1 MQEFEQQYE
10 KHIKEILDVLETDQ
24 DRAQIVSDLHKFVDG
39 YKIDISTAR
48 AAVIRKYGGNP
59 ESLFIPSPKPLAQ
72 IVGEEPNVNFRAK
85 LLTVNQKEITLKKDG
100 SKRQIYEGT
109 LGDSSAVLRYTS
121 WQDEFPYE
129 AGTVVDVGGAYSKV
143 WNERIDINIGDRAV
157 INIVEDEALSALE
170 IDIGS
175 MDKGSVTSQECTIA
189 NLKNGMNGVN
199 LNVRVL
205 DVEKR
210 EFLNKSTN
218 ETKNLWSGQMADS
231 SGVTR
236 FTAWKDANLEAG
248 KAYRIE
254 SGYVKEWQGVPDL
267 NIGDYTTISL
277 LEIDNLP
284 PLEAFESGIE
294 MPIEALTVRGGSN
307 DVVVNGYIINVRDGS
322 GLIFRCTDCKR
333 VLRNNQ
339 CMVHGKQDGN
349 PDLRTKAIVDDG
361 TGSVTTFFDNALT
374 EKILEKTLDE
384 CLESIKSNFN
394 PESIKDELE
403 EALQLKPVKI
413 RGFTRS
419 DEYGIM
425 FFAREVTL
433 LKPDSVKE
441 HAENLLSEMGV

>member
-1 MQEFEQQYE
+1 MQEFEEQYE
-10 KHIKEILDVLETDQ
+10 QHIKEILNVLETDQ

-59 ESLFIPSPKPLAQ
+59 EALFTPSSKPLAQ
-72 IVGEEPNVNFRAK
+72 IAGEEPNVNFRAK
-85 LLTVNQKEITLKKDG
+85 LLAVNQKEITLKDG
-100 SKRQIYEGT
+100 NKRQIYEGT

-121 WQDEFPYE
+121 WQDEFPFE
-129 AGTVVDVGGAYSKV
+129 PGMVVDVNGAYSKV

-170 IDIGS
+170 IDVGT
-175 MDKGSVTSQECTIA
+175 MNRGKTTSQECTIA
-189 NLKNGMNGVN
+189 NLQNGMNGVN

-205 DVEKR
+205 DIEKR
-210 EFLNKSTN
+210 EFVNKNTN

-236 FTAWKDANLEAG
+236 FTAWKDNNLEAG
-248 KAYRIE
+248 KAYRVE

-267 NIGDYTTISL
+267 NIGDYTTVSP
-277 LEIDNLP
+277 LELDDLP
-284 PLEAFESGIE
+284 PMEAFESGVS
-294 MPIEALTVRGGSN
+294 MPIEALAVRGGSN
-307 DVVVNGYIINVRDGS
+307 DVVVDGYVISVREGS

-374 EKILEKTLDE
+374 EKILDKTLED

-394 PESIKDELE
+394 PESIKDDLDS
-403 EALQLKPVKI
+403 ALKLKPVKI

-419 DEYGIM
+419 DDYGMM
-425 FFAREVTL
+425 FFAKEVTL

-441 HAENLLSEMGV
+441 HADNLISEMGV

>member
-1 MQEFEQQYE
+1 MQEFEEKHE
-10 KHIKEILDVLETDQ
+10 KHIEEILNVLETDQ

-59 ESLFIPSPKPLAQ
+59 EALFTPSSKPLAQ

-85 LLTVNQKEITLKKDG
+85 LLSVNQKEITLKDG
-100 SKRQIYEGT
+100 NKRQIYEGT

-121 WQDEFPYE
+121 WQEEFPYE

-143 WNERIDINIGDRAV
+143 WNERIDVNMGDRAI
-157 INIVEDEALSALE
+157 INVVEDEALSALE
-170 IDIGS
+170 IDVGS
-175 MDKGSVTSQECTIA
+175 MNRGTTSSQECTIA
-189 NLKNGMNGVN
+189 TLQNGMNGVN
-199 LNVRVL
+199 LNIRVL
-205 DVEKR
+205 DIEKR
-210 EFLNKSTN
+210 EFVNKTTN
-218 ETKNLWSGQMADS
+218 ETKNLWSGQMADA

-236 FTAWKDANLEAG
+236 FTAWKDTKMEAG

-267 NIGDYTTISL
+267 NIGDYTTISP
-277 LEIDNLP
+277 LELDDLP
-284 PLEAFESGIE
+284 PMEAFEAGLA
-294 MPIEALTVRGGSN
+294 MPIEALAVRGGST
-307 DVVVNGYIINVRDGS
+307 DVVVDGYVINVREGS

-361 TGSVTTFFDNALT
+361 TGSVTTFLDNTLT
-374 EKILEKTLDE
+374 EQVLGKTLDD

-394 PESIKDELE
+394 PESIKDDLE
-403 EALQLKPVKI
+403 KALKLKPVKI

-419 DEYGIM
+419 DDYGMM
-425 FFAREVTL
+425 FFAKEVTL
-433 LKPDSVKE
+433 LNSDSVKE
-441 HAENLLSEMGV
+441 QAENLISEMGV

>member
-1 MQEFEQQYE
+1 MQEFEEKYE
-10 KHIKEILDVLETDQ
+10 QHIKEILNVLETDQ
-24 DRAQIVSDLHKFVDG
+24 DKAQIVSDLHKFVDG

-59 ESLFIPSPKPLAQ
+59 EELFTPSSKPLAQ
-72 IVGEEPNVNFRAK
+72 IAGEEPNVNFRAK
-85 LLTVNQKEITLKKDG
+85 LLAVNQKEITLKDG
-100 SKRQIYEGT
+100 NKRQIYEGT

-121 WQDEFPYE
+121 WQDEFPFE
-129 AGTVVDVGGAYSKV
+129 PGMVVDVNGAYSKV

-170 IDIGS
+170 IDVGT
-175 MDKGSVTSQECTIA
+175 MNRGKTPSQECTIA
-189 NLKNGMNGVN
+189 NLQNGMNGVN

-210 EFLNKSTN
+210 EFVNKNTN

-236 FTAWKDANLEAG
+236 FTAWKDNNLEAG
-248 KAYRIE
+248 KAYRVE

-267 NIGDYTTISL
+267 NIGDYTTISP
-277 LEIDNLP
+277 LELDDLP
-284 PLEAFESGIE
+284 PMEAFESGVS
-294 MPIEALTVRGGSN
+294 MPIEALAVRGGSN
-307 DVVVNGYIINVRDGS
+307 DVVVDGYVISVREGS

-361 TGSVTTFFDNALT
+361 TGSVTTFFNNALT
-374 EKILEKTLDE
+374 EKILDKTLED

-394 PESIKDELE
+394 PESIKDDLDS
-403 EALQLKPVKI
+403 ALKLKPVKI

-419 DEYGIM
+419 DDYGMM
-425 FFAREVTL
+425 FFAKEVTL
-433 LKPDSVKE
+433 LKSDSVKE
-441 HAENLLSEMGV
+441 HADNLISEMGV

>member
-1 MQEFEQQYE
+1 MQEFEEQYE
-10 KHIKEILDVLETDQ
+10 QHIKEILNVLETDQ

-59 ESLFIPSPKPLAQ
+59 EELFTPSSKPLAQ
-72 IVGEEPNVNFRAK
+72 IAGEEPNVNFRAK
-85 LLTVNQKEITLKKDG
+85 LLAVNQKEITLKDG
-100 SKRQIYEGT
+100 NKRQIYEGT

-121 WQDEFPYE
+121 WQDEFPFE
-129 AGTVVDVGGAYSKV
+129 PGMVVDVNGAYSKV

-170 IDIGS
+170 IDVGT
-175 MDKGSVTSQECTIA
+175 MNRGKTTSQECTIA
-189 NLKNGMNGVN
+189 NLQNGMNGVN

-210 EFLNKSTN
+210 EFVNKNTN

-236 FTAWKDANLEAG
+236 FTAWQDNNLEAG
-248 KAYRIE
+248 KAYRVE

-267 NIGDYTTISL
+267 NIGDYTIISP
-277 LEIDNLP
+277 LELDDLP
-284 PLEAFESGIE
+284 PMEAFESGVS
-294 MPIEALTVRGGSN
+294 MPIEALAVRGGSN
-307 DVVVNGYIINVRDGS
+307 DVVVDGYVISVREGS

-349 PDLRTKAIVDDG
+349 PDLRTKAIIDDG

-374 EKILEKTLDE
+374 EKILDKTLED

-394 PESIKDELE
+394 PESIKDDLDN
-403 EALQLKPVKI
+403 ALKLKPVKI

-419 DEYGIM
+419 DDYGMM
-425 FFAREVTL
+425 FFAKEVTL

-441 HAENLLSEMGV
+441 HADNLISEMGV

>member
-1 MQEFEQQYE
+1 MQEFEEQYE
-10 KHIKEILDVLETDQ
+10 QHIKEILNVLETDQ

-59 ESLFIPSPKPLAQ
+59 EELFTPSSKPLAQ
-72 IVGEEPNVNFRAK
+72 IAGEEPNVNFRAK
-85 LLTVNQKEITLKKDG
+85 LLAVNQKEITLKDG
-100 SKRQIYEGT
+100 NKRQIYEGT

-121 WQDEFPYE
+121 WQDEFPFE
-129 AGTVVDVGGAYSKV
+129 PGMVVDVNGAYSKV

-170 IDIGS
+170 IDVGT
-175 MDKGSVTSQECTIA
+175 MNRGKTTSQECTIA
-189 NLKNGMNGVN
+189 NLQNGMNGVN

-210 EFLNKSTN
+210 EFVNKNTN

-236 FTAWKDANLEAG
+236 FTAWKDNNLEAG
-248 KAYRIE
+248 KAYRVE

-267 NIGDYTTISL
+267 NIGDYTTVSP
-277 LEIDNLP
+277 LELDDLP
-284 PLEAFESGIE
+284 PMEAFESGVS
-294 MPIEALTVRGGSN
+294 MPIEALAVRGGSN
-307 DVVVNGYIINVRDGS
+307 DVVVDGYVISVREGS

-374 EKILEKTLDE
+374 EKILDKTLED

-394 PESIKDELE
+394 PESIKDDLDS
-403 EALQLKPVKI
+403 ALKLKPVKI

-419 DEYGIM
+419 DDYGMM
-425 FFAREVTL
+425 FFAKEVTL

-441 HAENLLSEMGV
+441 HADNLISEMGV

>member
-1 MQEFEQQYE
+1 MQEFEEKYE
-10 KHIKEILDVLETDQ
+10 QHIKEILNVLETDQ

-59 ESLFIPSPKPLAQ
+59 EELFTPSSKPLAQ
-72 IVGEEPNVNFRAK
+72 IAGEEPNVNFRAK
-85 LLTVNQKEITLKKDG
+85 LLAVNQKEITLKDG
-100 SKRQIYEGT
+100 NKRQIYEGT

-121 WQDEFPYE
+121 WQDEFPFE
-129 AGTVVDVGGAYSKV
+129 PGMVVDVNGAYSKV

-170 IDIGS
+170 IDVGT
-175 MDKGSVTSQECTIA
+175 MNRGKTTSQECTIA
-189 NLKNGMNGVN
+189 NLQNGMNGVN

-205 DVEKR
+205 DIEKR
-210 EFLNKSTN
+210 EFVNKNTN

-236 FTAWKDANLEAG
+236 FTAWKDNNLEAG
-248 KAYRIE
+248 KAYRVE

-267 NIGDYTTISL
+267 NIGDYTTVSP
-277 LEIDNLP
+277 LELDDLP
-284 PLEAFESGIE
+284 PMEAFESGVS
-294 MPIEALTVRGGSN
+294 MPIEALAVRGGSN
-307 DVVVNGYIINVRDGS
+307 DVVVDGYVISVREGS

-374 EKILEKTLDE
+374 EKILDKTLED

-394 PESIKDELE
+394 PESIKDDLDS
-403 EALQLKPVKI
+403 ALKLKPVKI

-419 DEYGIM
+419 DDYGMM
-425 FFAREVTL
+425 FFAKEVTL

-441 HAENLLSEMGV
+441 HADNLISEMGV